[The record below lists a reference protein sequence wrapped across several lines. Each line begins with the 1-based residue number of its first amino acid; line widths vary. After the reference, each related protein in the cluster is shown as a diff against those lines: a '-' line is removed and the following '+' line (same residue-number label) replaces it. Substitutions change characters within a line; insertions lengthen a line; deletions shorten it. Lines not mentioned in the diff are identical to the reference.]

1 MLDLDKKNL
10 VLVHL
15 QGFEEFKDE
24 DEVPYGV
31 TARGIAAEVGL
42 TKSEPFN
49 TLDEIEEEGLIEEN
63 TRYILGENRE
73 RNVYFLTE
81 EGKEEEKR
89 FWNDIKDEKFT
100 LKTGDGEK
108 NLSIKNI
115 KNQMTG
121 RNPVLKALQNIG
133 EDEIIDITAL
143 GEEGKVFIGREKEQ
157 QKLKEGLKNTKKEG
171 TKTYFVEGEAG
182 IGKTSLV
189 FKLKPFAK
197 ELGFE
202 FLVGTCQSETSDP
215 YLPFKEAF
223 SDYIENRVDIKDE
236 AGVTFIRSDDEDS
249 PDDKRLFDAKKS
261 KTFYDTTNSVRRI
274 AERNPL
280 VVFLDDLQWVD
291 RATLEILVYMNKNLK
306 DVPVFFIGTYRS
318 EDVSEDHHLVEMM
331 RRLNKEKIFEKIELD
346 PLTYED
352 TERTVKGVL
361 GTEDVPKKF
370 IDDIHEKTE
379 GNPLF
384 IKECI
389 QQMLEERIVKPEEGK
404 FPRKSDE
411 ISVSDL
417 VYNVIERRINR
428 LDDETVKIIEVG
440 SVIGGEIP
448 FDLLSKTVEID
459 SMDLL
464 DHVDMLIDNQLWE
477 EKPGEES
484 FTFCH
489 QLIQETVYTNLSNL
503 KKILLHKNV
512 GKNIEELYEGELDL
526 WYSDLGRH
534 HRRAEK
540 FSDAM
545 EYYLKSGEKAKSN
558 YSQKDAIEMYEKALE
573 MAEEAGEEEKEL
585 EIKEKLID
593 TYRLLGDY
601 HKCREIIDSVL
612 EMDIDKG
619 SRMRM
624 YGKKSSTYWIKRE
637 LTETLETVEEGM
649 KLIETDEE
657 RSDHSEEVFK
667 LLSHKAWSTLQKGD
681 IEDAHEIF
689 EELKEISQE
698 TGDDDLIARSHHNL
712 GSFYYHI
719 GKMDAA
725 TEHFEKSIDVFRE
738 ADEKKKLINSLNNLG
753 LVKMYKS
760 DYDEA
765 EEYFKEGLEKCKKWK
780 DIVGESTALNN
791 LGDVYRDRGE
801 FEKALDHFEKSKSIE
816 EKISNENGVARCL
829 NNMGIALRMMGELDK
844 ALEYHEESLKTYRGS
859 NIKFRISWVLE
870 SMGEV
875 LKLKKDYDKA
885 LERFQEAYEI
895 FQEVGE
901 NGQATVSLA
910 YISEIFLEKDMPDKA
925 LQNVKEAVERTE
937 EVELNLVKA
946 VCKRSKGKIHRK
958 RGELKKAKKELT
970 EARDLSKDLDPTE
983 HPKFLYE
990 LGLLHLEMGE
1000 HDPGKE
1006 VLEDALDSFEE
1017 LGMSLWAK
1025 RTRNALY
1032 DLKNT
1037 ESP

>member
-1 MLDLDKKNL
+1 MLDVEKKNL
-10 VLVHL
+10 VLFHL
-15 QGFEEFKDE
+15 EGFEEFRDE

-31 TARGIAAEVGL
+31 TPRGIAAEVGL
-42 TKSEPFN
+42 TKSEPFS
-49 TLDEIEEEGLIEEN
+49 TIEDMEEEGLIEEE
-63 TRYILGENRE
+63 TRYIFGENRE

-89 FWNDIKDEKFT
+89 FWSDIKDEKVT
-100 LKTGDGEK
+100 LKTAEGEK
-108 NLSIKNI
+108 ELSIENVKNHI
-115 KNQMTG
+115 SG
-121 RNPVLKALQNIG
+121 RNPVIKALRNM
-133 EDEIIDITAL
+133 
-143 GEEGKVFIGREKEQ
+143 GEEGVIKLTRFEEDSEVFIGREEEQ
-157 QKLKEGLKNTKKEG
+157 KKLKEGLKYTKKEG
-171 TKTYFVEGEAG
+171 TRTYFIEGEAG

-223 SDYIENRVDIKDE
+223 SDYIEDKIDIKDE
-236 AGVTFIRSDDEDS
+236 AGVTFIRSEDEES
-249 PDDKRLFDAKKS
+249 PEDKRLFDAKKS

-306 DVPVFFIGTYRS
+306 DVPVFFIGAYRS
-318 EDVSEDHHLVEMM
+318 EDVPEEHHLVEMM
-331 RRLNKEKIFEKIELD
+331 RRLNKEKSLEKIELR

-352 TERTVKGVL
+352 TEDTVKGVL

-384 IKECI
+384 IKESI
-389 QQMLEERIVKPEEGK
+389 QQMLEEGIVEPEKGK
-404 FPRKSDE
+404 FPQKSDD
-411 ISVSDL
+411 ISISDL

-428 LDDETVKIIEVG
+428 LDDETVKVIEVG
-440 SVIGGEIP
+440 SVIGGEIH
-448 FDLLSKTVEID
+448 FDLLSKTVEMG

-464 DHVDMLIDNQLWE
+464 DHVDMLIGNQLWE
-477 EKPGEES
+477 EKPDEES

-489 QLIQETVYTNLSNL
+489 QLIQETVYTNLNNL

-512 GKNIEELYEGELDL
+512 AKNIEELYESELDQ

-573 MAEEAGEEEKEL
+573 MAEEAGKEEKEL

-612 EMDIDKG
+612 ETDIDKV
-619 SRMRM
+619 RRLRM
-624 YGKKSSTYWIKRE
+624 YGKKAGTYWVKRE
-637 LTETLETVEEGM
+637 LSETLETVEEGL

-657 RSDHSEEVFK
+657 RYDHSEEIFK

-681 IEDAHEIF
+681 IEKAQEIF

-698 TGDDDLIARSHHNL
+698 TKDDDLIARSHHNL

-725 TEHFEKSIDVFRE
+725 TENFEKSIDVFRE
-738 ADEKKKLINSLNNLG
+738 SDEQKKLINSLNNLG

-760 DYDEA
+760 YYDEA
-765 EEYFKEGLEKCKKWK
+765 EEYFKEGLEKCRKWK

-844 ALEYHEESLKTYRGS
+844 ALEYHKEALETYRKS
-859 NIKFRISWVLE
+859 NIKFRVSWVLE
-870 SMGEV
+870 SMGEA

-901 NGQATVSLA
+901 NGQAAVSLA

-925 LQNVKEAVERTE
+925 LQNVKEAIEKTE

-958 RGELKKAKKELT
+958 RGEFKKAKKELT

-983 HPKFLYE
+983 YPKFLYE
-990 LGLLHLEMGE
+990 LGLLHLERE
-1000 HDPGKE
+1000 EADPSKE
-1006 VLEDALDSFEE
+1006 VLEEALDTFEE
-1017 LGMSLWAK
+1017 LGMSLWTE
-1025 RTRNALY
+1025 RTGEALSE
-1032 DLKNT
+1032 LENNG
-1037 ESP
+1037 SP